1 VAFAL
6 AAPGV
11 NRVQAD
17 VDPGN
22 RASVRVLEKT
32 GLRLA
37 GTDERSERAEGRLRR
52 YVLTAAELSAS

>member
-1 VAFAL
+1 M
-6 AAPGV
+6 
-11 NRVQAD
+11 QAD

-37 GTDERSERAEGRLRR
+37 GTDERSERAEGRLHR
-52 YVLTAAELSAS
+52 YVLTAAELSAR